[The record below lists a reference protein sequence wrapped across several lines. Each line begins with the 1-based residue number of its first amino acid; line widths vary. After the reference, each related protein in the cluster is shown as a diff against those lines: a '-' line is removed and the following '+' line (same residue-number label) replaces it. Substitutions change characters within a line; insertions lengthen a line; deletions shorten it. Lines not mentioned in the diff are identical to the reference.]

1 MTDKESVLSS
11 GSRLLPLALVAALA
25 VLAFGFVGDADAH
38 KPYPLSPPTIGT
50 NPVVGTP
57 LGVAPGSYHCDP
69 ACTET
74 TYEFFRC
81 AANTNNVSCV
91 AVRPQSTNP
100 FYTPTEDDIGFSLA
114 AMVRQW
120 TYDCD
125 ITNTNC
131 RNSAYEVMT
140 SATAPVKEDAPAV
153 PVTIA
158 TSDLPDATAGIR
170 YTQALSVSS
179 GRPPFTW
186 ALAGGSLPPGLSLSS
201 GGLISGLPTLAG
213 EFTFT
218 VRATGARRQS
228 STKSLTLLV
237 KLQLSPS
244 TLPNGVA
251 GTAYNVPLRVVAG
264 GTPPYTWEIQGGL
277 LPDGLTLRPDGLLS
291 GTPTRSGPS
300 TFMVAIKDGRGAT
313 ASYVW
318 TLVVGWV
325 NVSIT
330 PTTLP
335 PGTSGARYRA
345 VLGATGG
352 QPPYRF
358 LLVSE
363 QPLPEGL
370 TLSRE
375 GVLAGTPRAPAGNY
389 TFTILV
395 ADATGAPGGVTYTLT
410 LAPSRRLRA
419 TTLASATVGK
429 RYRTT
434 LPMRGGQRPY
444 SFSRTGGRLPAGVR
458 LSRSGV
464 LLGKPMTAGRFRFR
478 VSARDRNGFA
488 SPRLYSLVV
497 KAPR

>member
-1 MTDKESVLSS
+1 MTDKKFVLSC
-11 GSRLLPLALVAALA
+11 GPRVLRLALVAALA
-25 VLAFGFVGDADAH
+25 TLVLGLAGEAGAH
-38 KPYPLSPPTIGT
+38 KPVPLSAPTIGA

-57 LGVAPGSYHCDP
+57 LGVAPGSYFCDP
-69 ACTET
+69 ACTGT

-81 AANTNNVSCV
+81 AANSNTVSCV

-120 TYDCD
+120 TYDCNIKNED
-125 ITNTNC
+125 C

-140 SATAPVKEDAPAV
+140 SATAPVKEDAPPV

-158 TSDLPDATAGIR
+158 TSELPDATAGIR
-170 YTQALSVSS
+170 YTQGLSLSS

-201 GGLISGLPTLAG
+201 GGLISGTPTLAG
-213 EFTFT
+213 VFNFT

-228 STKSLTLLV
+228 NTKSLTLLV

-244 TLPNGVA
+244 KLPNGVA
-251 GTAYNVPLRVVAG
+251 GTAYNVRLAVVAG
-264 GTPPYTWEIQGGL
+264 GTPPYTWEIEGGL
-277 LPDGLTLRPDGLLS
+277 LPDGLTLSPNGVLS
-291 GTPTRSGPS
+291 GTPTRGGPS
-300 TFMVAIKDGRGAT
+300 TFMVGIADARGAT
-313 ASYVW
+313 ASFVW
-318 TLVVGWV
+318 TLVVDWV
-325 NVSIT
+325 RISVT

-335 PGTSGARYRA
+335 SGRSGVPYRA
-345 VLGATGG
+345 ALGATGG
-352 QPPYRF
+352 RPPYRF

-363 QPLPEGL
+363 RPLPEGL

-375 GVLAGTPRAPAGNY
+375 GVLAGTPTAPAGVY

-395 ADATGAPGGVTYTLT
+395 ADATGAPGSITYTLT
-410 LAPSRRLRA
+410 LAASQRLRA
-419 TTLASATVGK
+419 TTLAAATVGK

-434 LPMRGGQRPY
+434 LPMTGGQRPY

-458 LSRSGV
+458 LSSSGV
-464 LLGKPMTAGRFRFR
+464 LLGKPMIAGRFRFSVR
-478 VSARDRNGFA
+478 ARDRNGF
-488 SPRLYSLVV
+488 SRPRLYALVV
-497 KAPR
+497 KGK